1 VGRVLATLVGVLVLA
16 LLAGGMTEA
25 TLAIGHRGSINDDT
39 KERPAHVQA
48 AMPLPKP
55 SSKPSSSPTPAVTP
69 ATTPAVTPTP
79 GPTVTTN
86 AFVHMRA
93 DKSTSSPIIAN
104 LDGGTVLQELPD
116 SDSQWQQVMYNG
128 TKGYV
133 YKTYLVYQ

>member
-1 VGRVLATLVGVLVLA
+1 
-16 LLAGGMTEA
+16 MTEA

-39 KERPAHVQA
+39 KERPVSTAKATVTPKA
-48 AMPLPKP
+48 TPKP
-55 SSKPSSSPTPAVTP
+55 SAAATPVSTPTPTPA
-69 ATTPAVTPTP
+69 ATPTP

-93 DKSTSSPIIAN
+93 DKSTSSAIIAN

-116 SDSQWQQVMYNG
+116 SDSQWQQVQYNG

-133 YKTYLVYQ
+133 YKTYLIYQ

>member
-1 VGRVLATLVGVLVLA
+1 MGVLVLA

-39 KERPAHVQA
+39 KERPAHSSA
-48 AMPLPKP
+48 ATSSPKATPKP
-55 SSKPSSSPTPAVTP
+55 SMPVTPAVT
-69 ATTPAVTPTP
+69 ATPTPAATPTP

-86 AFVHMRA
+86 SFVHMRA
-93 DKSTSSPIIAN
+93 DKSTSSQIIAN

-133 YKTYLVYQ
+133 YK